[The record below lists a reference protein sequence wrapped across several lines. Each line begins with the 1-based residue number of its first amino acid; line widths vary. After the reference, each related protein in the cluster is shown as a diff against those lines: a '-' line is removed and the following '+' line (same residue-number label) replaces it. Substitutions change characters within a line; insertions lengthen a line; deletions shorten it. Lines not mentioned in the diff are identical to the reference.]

1 MAISKQQKETIL
13 TKYTEWLDQS
23 QAVILVEYSGA
34 KMKDLDAIRA
44 RLREAGGEFHVVKN
58 TLARIALEKSGKSI
72 PADYLEKSTAMGFA
86 FSDAPAVAKS
96 LADVIKNMDAIKVKG
111 GYLGAKPLSAAEVKA
126 LADLPPLSVLRG
138 QLLGILL
145 APASKLVRT
154 LAEPGRQVASVLKAY
169 SEKSATPVAA

>member
-13 TKYTEWLDQS
+13 AQYTEWLGQS
-23 QAVILVEYSGA
+23 QAVILVEYTGA

-58 TLARIALEKSGKSI
+58 TLARLALEKSGMSI

-86 FSDAPAVAKS
+86 FSNAPAVAKS
-96 LADVIKNMDAIKVKG
+96 LVAVIKNMDAIKVKG
-111 GYLGAKPLSAAEVKA
+111 GYLGAQPLSAAEVKA
-126 LADLPPLSVLRG
+126 LADLPPLPVLRG
-138 QLLGILL
+138 QLLGTLL

-154 LAEPGRQVASVLKAY
+154 LAEPGRQVASMLKAY
-169 SEKSATPVAA
+169 SEKIAMPVVA

>member
-13 TKYTEWLDQS
+13 AQYTEWLGQS
-23 QAVILVEYSGA
+23 QAVILVEYTGA

-58 TLARIALEKSGKSI
+58 TLARLALEKSGMSI
-72 PADYLEKSTAMGFA
+72 PADYLENSTAMGFA
-86 FSDAPAVAKS
+86 FSNAPAVAKS
-96 LADVIKNMDAIKVKG
+96 LASVIKNMVTIKVKG
-111 GYLGAKPLSAAEVKA
+111 GYLGAQPLSAAEVKA
-126 LADLPPLSVLRG
+126 LADLPPLPVLRS
-138 QLLGILL
+138 QLLGTLL

-169 SEKSATPVAA
+169 SEKIAMPVAA

>member
-1 MAISKQQKETIL
+1 LAISKQQKETIL
-13 TKYTEWLDQS
+13 TQYIEWLGQS
-23 QAVILVEYSGA
+23 QAVILVEYTGV

-58 TLARIALEKSGKSI
+58 TLARLALEKSGRSI
-72 PADYLEKSTAMGFA
+72 PAGYLENSTAMGFA

-96 LADVIKNMDAIKVKG
+96 LAAVIKNTDAIKVKG
-111 GYLGAKPLSAAEVKA
+111 GYLGAQPLSATEVKA
-126 LADLPPLSVLRG
+126 LADLPPLPVLRS
-138 QLLGILL
+138 QLLGTLL

-169 SEKSATPVAA
+169 SDKTAMPVAA